1 MLKND
6 NLLYNQIFQQLS
18 LNQHFLPELNQEKEY
33 RIQYNVLLQKL
44 QDVNLHLQIHSLLLY
59 LPLGFFYLIQALFL
73 LLKEDIYLPLS
84 YTFNVK
90 QYEAPVFAYAGNTSV
105 WQGVDFMLDVYA
117 LVEKQLPNAT
127 LRLFSGNKDE
137 FIQKCKDR
145 GITNYELKYVPVNQ
159 LQDELHKCKYGFIIR
174 DNHIVNL
181 VATPTKM
188 NSYLAAYMIPI
199 FSDGVDDFKKNINL
213 GEFTLLENNPLNAK
227 AIAVNIVDF
236 ENKKHDFTKYHDAV
250 TDVFS
255 KHYNDN
261 KYKVAIKRILSAKL

>member
-1 MLKND
+1 MRYTENSKRVV
-6 NLLYNQIFQQLS
+6 IFAGHYGS
-18 LNQHFLPELNQEKEY
+18 GKTNIAVNFA
-33 RIQYNVLLQKL
+33 NVLFCVSERMIKYFKDEYGL
-44 QDVNLHLQIHSLLLY
+44 QDNGQIVVMPCY
-59 LPLGFFYLIQALFL
+59 N
-73 LLKEDIYLPLS
+73 LPLS
-84 YTFNVK
+84 DTFNVK

-227 AIAVNIVDF
+227 AIADNIVDF

-250 TDVFS
+250 TDVFC